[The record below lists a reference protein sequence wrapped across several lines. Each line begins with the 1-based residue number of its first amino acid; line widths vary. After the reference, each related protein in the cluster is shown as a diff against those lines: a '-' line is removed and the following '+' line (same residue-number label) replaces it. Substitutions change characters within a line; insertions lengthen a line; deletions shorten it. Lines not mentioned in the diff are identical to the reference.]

1 MSCLINDEP
10 GYSNLDDD
18 SNGALD
24 VRVGLTA
31 RHYLESYLYRDMNTL
46 SITTALPS
54 YCSPCWLCLA
64 FHLTSN
70 SRLNRVTIYNHENL
84 LGRNLHRP
92 QTISCFRVSASLHS
106 HWLILARR
114 MALTTLLSMLHAS
127 SLLHT

>member
-46 SITTALPS
+46 TITVYHNSLTILLLPMLGL
-54 YCSPCWLCLA
+54 PCVSSDLE
-64 FHLTSN
+64 FTTQSRDHLQP
-70 SRLNRVTIYNHENL
+70 RE
-84 LGRNLHRP
+84 
-92 QTISCFRVSASLHS
+92 
-106 HWLILARR
+106 
-114 MALTTLLSMLHAS
+114 LTR
-127 SLLHT
+127 